1 MKRQKKNCYRLLMML
16 AVVFFALDVSAQA
29 TISGHVKDETGEGV
43 IGASVMVKGTSNGT
57 VTDFDGNFSLQ
68 CQPGATLVFSYIGYN
83 PQEQPAKNGMEVTM
97 KEDVA
102 QLNEVV
108 VVGYGSM
115 AKKEISSSVV
125 QISKDQFNQGAAT
138 DAMALVAGKV
148 AGLNVATSADANP
161 NAMSAIQ
168 VRGAGSLT
176 ASNGPLV
183 VIDGIA
189 GGDLRNIATQDV
201 ESITVLKDA
210 GSAAIYGTRGA
221 NGVILVTTKKGS
233 GTAGVTN
240 VTYDSYVALNVQKP
254 RIEILSTDEFRRSRR
269 GQDYGA
275 DTDWWD
281 EITRPV
287 SYSLNQYLSI
297 DTSGKNG
304 YFGLSLNY
312 KKGNGLDIV
321 SGREEYGARFV
332 GEQRVLN
339 NRLQFNS
346 SLSARKVH
354 EDWGNDG
361 LFDTALTMNPTIP
374 VKNPDGSYY
383 QPNSPTD
390 IHNPVNDLKENVS
403 QGDRIYILGNAD
415 VKLNILQTEQHN
427 LNTSL
432 SYALQYND
440 LKDNFYTPTTSSES
454 FWNGYD
460 GRARIN
466 YQKWWTNRL
475 EWLVN
480 YTMTLNEHQLKA
492 VLGYSWE
499 RSNWEQTG
507 NENMGFVYD
516 ALSYH
521 GIGSGSYLR
530 DGKANLWAG
539 SSESTLIGFF
549 GRINYNYNDMIY
561 ASVSMRREGSTKF
574 GANKK
579 WGNFPSASL
588 AWEITSTPFAQGLKE
603 SFQSL
608 KPRISYGVTGRSDFN
623 AYQSI
628 ATYSTRGAYLI
639 DNQWINGYAPSLN
652 ANPDLAWEKST
663 AFNIGVDF
671 VALNSRLRGS
681 VEFYDRRSQDL
692 LYNYTAPQPPFI
704 YNTILVNVGT
714 TKNTGV
720 EVALEYDVLAKKA
733 VKWTTGFNWSMGQTK
748 LTKLSSDA
756 YQMAYLDLYQKPGP
770 GTSEYFFRVEEG
782 GKIGQFYGYEH
793 AGIDDNGLLLIYD
806 NDGNAIPAAQADP
819 SYKRNIGNGAPK
831 HFLSWTNSLS
841 YKNWD
846 LSMMFRGAFGFEIF
860 NMRKYGMGLK
870 GSGTDNVLRK
880 AYTDYADVN
889 SSGGIISSYFLEK
902 GDYFKLDNVTLGYTL
917 TPKSR
922 QLVES
927 FRIYLTA
934 KNVFTLTGYEGND
947 PSIVT
952 STGITPGIDSNSA
965 YPQATQVSLGVTL
978 RFH

>member
-1 MKRQKKNCYRLLMML
+1 MEKTKSQFCRLLMFI
-16 AVVFFALDVSAQA
+16 AVVFFALDVSAQ
-29 TISGHVKDETGEGV
+29 TTVSGHVKDDTGEDV
-43 IGASVMVKGTSNGT
+43 IGASVMEKGTSNGT
-57 VTDFDGNFSLQ
+57 VTDFDGKFTLQ
-68 CQPGATLVFSYIGYN
+68 CKSGATLVISFIGYN
-83 PQEQPAKNGMEVTM
+83 PQEVKAKDGLEITL

-125 QISKDQFNQGAAT
+125 QISKDQFNQGAAS
-138 DAMALVAGKV
+138 DPMALIAGKV
-148 AGLNVATSADANP
+148 AGLNVASSADANP
-161 NAMSAIQ
+161 NAMTNIQ

-240 VTYDSYVALNVQKP
+240 VTYDSYIAFNVQKP
-254 RIEILSTDEFRRSRR
+254 RVGILSTDEFRRSRR

-287 SYSLNQYLSI
+287 SYNLNQYLSI
-297 DTSGKNG
+297 DSSTKNG
-304 YFGLSLNY
+304 YFGLSVNY

-321 SGREEYGARFV
+321 SGREEYGGRFV

-346 SLSARKVH
+346 SLSVRKVH
-354 EDWGNDG
+354 EEWGNDG
-361 LFDTALTMNPTIP
+361 LFDTALTMNPTVP
-374 VKNPDGSYY
+374 VKNPDGTYY

-403 QGDRIYILGNAD
+403 QGDRIYLLGNAD
-415 VKLNILQTEQHN
+415 VKLNILQMEQHN

-440 LKDNFYTPTTSSES
+440 LKDNFYTPSTSSES
-454 FWNGYD
+454 FWNGYA

-480 YTMTLNEHQLKA
+480 YTLTLSEHQLKA

-499 RSNWEQTG
+499 RSKWEQSG

-549 GRINYNYNDMIY
+549 GRLNYNYRDMIF
-561 ASVSMRREGSTKF
+561 ASASMRREGSTKF
-574 GANKK
+574 GANTK
-579 WGNFPSASL
+579 WGNFPSGSL
-588 AWEITSTPFAQGLKE
+588 AWEITKAPFAQSLAQA
-603 SFQSL
+603 FQSL
-608 KPRISYGVTGRSDFN
+608 KPRVSYGVTGRSDFN

-663 AFNIGVDF
+663 AFNVGVDF

-681 VEFYDRRSQDL
+681 VEYFDRRSKDL

-714 TKNTGV
+714 TKNTGI
-720 EVALEYDVLAKKA
+720 EVSLDYDVLAKKA
-733 VKWTTGFNWSMGQTK
+733 LKWTTGINWSMGQTK

-793 AGIDDNGLLLIYD
+793 AGVDENGLLLIYD
-806 NDGNAIPAAQADP
+806 NKGNAVPAAQADP
-819 SYKRNIGNGAPK
+819 TYKRNIGNGAPK
-831 HFLSWTNSLS
+831 HFLSWSNSLS

-846 LSMMFRGAFGFEIF
+846 LSMLFRSALGFEIF

-880 AYTDYADVN
+880 AYTDYADVE

-902 GDYFKLDNVTLGYTL
+902 GNYFKLDNVTLGYSYS
-917 TPKSR
+917 PKSR
-922 QLVES
+922 QLVENL
-927 FRIYLTA
+927 RIYLTA

-965 YPQATQVSLGVTL
+965 YPQATNITLGVTV

>member
-1 MKRQKKNCYRLLMML
+1 MKKAKNQFYRLLML
-16 AVVFFALDVSAQA
+16 IAVVVFALDVSAQA
-29 TISGHVKDETGEGV
+29 TISGHVKDDTGEDV
-43 IGASVMVKGTSNGT
+43 IGATIMEKGTSNGT
-57 VTDFDGNFSLQ
+57 VTDFEGNFKLE
-68 CQPGATLVFSYIGYN
+68 CKEGVTLVVTYIGYD
-83 PQEQPAKNGMEVTM
+83 PQEVTAKNGLDITLR
-97 KEDVA
+97 EDVA

-125 QISKDQFNQGAAT
+125 QISKDQFNQGAAS
-138 DAMALVAGKV
+138 DPMALIAGKV
-148 AGLNVATSADANP
+148 SGLNVSASAEANP
-161 NAMSAIQ
+161 NAMTDFQ

-176 ASNGPLV
+176 ASNGPLI

-233 GTAGVTN
+233 GTQGVTN
-240 VTYDSYVALNVQKP
+240 VTYDSYIALNFAKP
-254 RIEILSTDEFRRSRR
+254 KPDILTTDEFRRSRR
-269 GQDYGA
+269 GQDYGG

-281 EITRPV
+281 EITRST
-287 SYSLNQYLSI
+287 SYSLNQYVSI
-297 DTSGKNG
+297 DSSTKNG
-304 YFGLSLNY
+304 FFGLSTNY

-354 EDWGNDG
+354 EKWGNDG

-403 QGDRIYILGNAD
+403 NGDRIYLLGNAD
-415 VKLNILQTEQHN
+415 VKLNILQMEQHV

-440 LKDNFYTPTTSSES
+440 LKSNFYTPSTSSES
-454 FWNGYD
+454 YWNGYA
-460 GRARIN
+460 GRANIN

-480 YTMTLNEHQLKA
+480 YTLTLNEHQLKA

-499 RSNWEQTG
+499 RSKWEQSG

-516 ALSYH
+516 SMNYH
-521 GIGSGSYLR
+521 GIANGTYLR

-549 GRINYNYNDMIY
+549 GRLNYNFNDMIY
-561 ASVSMRREGSTKF
+561 ATASMRREGSTKF
-574 GANKK
+574 GANTK
-579 WGNFPSASL
+579 WGSFPSASL
-588 AWEITSTPFAQGLKE
+588 AWEVINTPFAEGLK
-603 SFQSL
+603 SAFQSL
-608 KPRISYGVTGRSDFN
+608 KPRISYGVTGRSDFD
-623 AYQSI
+623 AYKSLS
-628 ATYSTRGAYLI
+628 TYSGYGAYLI
-639 DNQWINGYAPSLN
+639 DGQWINGYAPSVN

-681 VEFYDRRSQDL
+681 VEFFDRRSQDL

-704 YNTILVNVGT
+704 YKSILVNVGT

-720 EVALEYDVLAKKA
+720 EVTLDYDVLRKGAL
-733 VKWTTGFNWSMGQTK
+733 KWTTGLNWSMGSTK
-748 LTKLSSDA
+748 LTKLSSDV
-756 YQMAYLDLYQKPGP
+756 YQMAYLDLYQKPGV

-793 AGIDDNGLLLIYD
+793 AGIDENGLLLIYD
-806 NDGNAIPAAQADP
+806 NEGNKVPAAQADP

-831 HFLSWTNSLS
+831 HFLSWSNSLS
-841 YKNWD
+841 YKRWD
-846 LSMMFRGAFGFEIF
+846 LSLLFRSALGYQIF
-860 NMRKYGMGLK
+860 NMRKYGMGLQ
-870 GSGTDNVLRK
+870 GAGTDNVLRT
-880 AYTDYADVN
+880 AYTDYRNVH
-889 SSGGIISSYFLEK
+889 SSGGIISSYFLED
-902 GDYFKLDNVTLGYTL
+902 GDYFKLDNVTLGYTYL
-917 TPKSR
+917 PKKR
-922 QLVES
+922 DIIES
-927 FRIYLTA
+927 VRVYLAA
-934 KNVFTLTGYEGND
+934 KNLFTLTSYEGND

>member
-1 MKRQKKNCYRLLMML
+1 MEKAKQLCCRL
-16 AVVFFALDVSAQA
+16 AVLLTVACFAFDVAAQ
-29 TISGHVKDETGEGV
+29 TSIKGHVKDATGEDI
-43 IGASVMVKGTSNGT
+43 IGATVTLKDQSGGTI
-57 VTDFDGNFSLQ
+57 TDFDGNFELQ
-68 CQPGATLVFSYIGYN
+68 CKAGTKLVITYVGFN
-83 PQEQPAKNGMEVTM
+83 PQDGMEVVLQ
-97 KEDVA
+97 EDVA

-108 VVGYGSM
+108 VVGYGSL

-125 QISKDQFNQGAAT
+125 QINKEQFNQGAAT
-138 DAMALVAGKV
+138 DPMALIAGKV
-148 AGLNVATSADANP
+148 SGLNVAATAEANP
-161 NAMSAIQ
+161 NSMTEIQ

-189 GGDLRNIATQDV
+189 GGDLRNIANQDV

-233 GTAGVTN
+233 GAAGVTN
-240 VTYDSYVALNVQKP
+240 ITYDSYIALNVAKP
-254 RIEILSTDEFRRSRR
+254 KPDILTTDEFRRSRR
-269 GQDYGA
+269 GQDYGG

-287 SYSLNQYLSI
+287 SYNLNQYLSI
-297 DTSGKNG
+297 DSSTKNG
-304 YFGLSLNY
+304 YFGMSANY
-312 KKGNGLDIV
+312 KKSNGLDIV

-339 NRLQFNS
+339 NRVQFNA
-346 SLSARKVH
+346 SLSARKVK

-374 VKNPDGSYY
+374 VKNADGTYY

-390 IHNPVNDLKENVS
+390 IHNPVNDLRENVS
-403 QGDRIYILGNAD
+403 NGNRIYLLGNAD
-415 VKLNILQTEQHN
+415 VKLNILQLEQHN

-432 SYALQYND
+432 SYAN
-440 LKDNFYTPTTSSES
+440 
-454 FWNGYD
+454 
-460 GRARIN
+460 IN

-480 YTMTLNEHQLKA
+480 YTLTLNAHQLKA

-499 RSNWEQTG
+499 RSKWEQSG

-516 ALSYH
+516 NMTYH
-521 GIGSGSYLR
+521 GIANGSYLR

-549 GRINYNYNDMIY
+549 GRLNYNFNDMIFAT
-561 ASVSMRREGSTKF
+561 ASLRREGSTKF
-574 GANKK
+574 GVNTK
-579 WGNFPSASL
+579 WGSFPSASI
-588 AWEITSTPFAQGLKE
+588 AWEIVKTPFAE
-603 SFQSL
+603 SLATTFQSL
-608 KPRISYGVTGRSDFN
+608 KPRISYGVTGRSDFD
-623 AYQSI
+623 AYRSLS
-628 ATYSTRGAYLI
+628 TYSGYGAYYM

-663 AFNIGVDF
+663 AFNVGVDF
-671 VALNSRLRGS
+671 VAVNSRLRGS
-681 VEFYDRRSQDL
+681 VEYFDRRSQDL

-704 YNTILVNVGT
+704 YNNILVNVGT

-720 EVALEYDVLAKKA
+720 EVTLEYDVLAKSA
-733 VKWTTGFNWSMGQTK
+733 LKWTTGVNWSMGDTK
-748 LTKLSSDA
+748 LTKLSSDV
-756 YQMAYLDLYQKPGP
+756 YKMAYLDLYGKPGP
-770 GTSEYFFRVEEG
+770 GSSEYFFRVEEG

-793 AGIDDNGLLLIYD
+793 AGIDENGLLLIYD
-806 NDGNAIPAAQADP
+806 NNGNKVPAAQADP
-819 SYKRNIGNGAPK
+819 SYKRKIGNGAPK
-831 HFLSWTNSLS
+831 HFLSWSNTFR

-846 LSMMFRGAFGFEIF
+846 LSTLFRGAFGYKIF
-860 NMRKYGMGLK
+860 NMRKYGMGLQ
-870 GSGTDNVLRK
+870 GAGTDNVLRT
-880 AYTDYADVN
+880 AYTDHADVKA
-889 SSGGIISSYFLEK
+889 SGGIISTYFLEN
-902 GDYFKLDNVTLGYTL
+902 GDYFKFDNVTLGYTFPMKKRDL
-917 TPKSR
+917 I
-922 QLVES
+922 ES
-927 FRIYLTA
+927 LRIYVTA
-934 KNVFTLTGYEGND
+934 KNLFTLTGYEGND

-965 YPQATQVSLGVTL
+965 YPQATQLSLGVTL

>member
-1 MKRQKKNCYRLLMML
+1 MEKTKSQFCRLLMFI
-16 AVVFFALDVSAQA
+16 AVVFFALDVSAQ
-29 TISGHVKDETGEGV
+29 TTVSGHVKDDTGEDV
-43 IGASVMVKGTSNGT
+43 IGASVMEKGTSNGT
-57 VTDFDGNFSLQ
+57 VTDFDGKFTLQ
-68 CQPGATLVFSYIGYN
+68 CKSGATLVISFIGYN
-83 PQEQPAKNGMEVTM
+83 PQEVKAKDGLEITL

-125 QISKDQFNQGAAT
+125 QISKDQFNQGAAS
-138 DAMALVAGKV
+138 DPMALIAGKV
-148 AGLNVATSADANP
+148 AGLNVASSADANP
-161 NAMSAIQ
+161 NAMTNIQ

-176 ASNGPLV
+176 ASNGPLI

-240 VTYDSYVALNVQKP
+240 VTYDSYIAFNVQKP
-254 RIEILSTDEFRRSRR
+254 RVEILSTDEFRRSRR

-287 SYSLNQYLSI
+287 SYNLNQYLSI
-297 DTSGKNG
+297 DSSTKNG
-304 YFGLSLNY
+304 YFGLSVNY

-321 SGREEYGARFV
+321 SGREEYGGRFV

-346 SLSARKVH
+346 SLSVRKVH
-354 EDWGNDG
+354 EEWGNDG
-361 LFDTALTMNPTIP
+361 LFDTALTMNPTVP

-403 QGDRIYILGNAD
+403 QGDRIYLLGNAD
-415 VKLNILQTEQHN
+415 VKLNILQMEQHN

-454 FWNGYD
+454 FWNGYA

-499 RSNWEQTG
+499 RSNWEQSG

-549 GRINYNYNDMIY
+549 GRLNYNYNDMIF
-561 ASVSMRREGSTKF
+561 ASASMRREGSTKF
-574 GANKK
+574 GANTK
-579 WGNFPSASL
+579 WGNFPSGSL
-588 AWEITSTPFAQGLKE
+588 AWEITKAPFAQSLAQA
-603 SFQSL
+603 FQSL
-608 KPRISYGVTGRSDFN
+608 KPRVSYGVTGRSDFN

-663 AFNIGVDF
+663 AFNVGVDF

-681 VEFYDRRSQDL
+681 IEYFDRRSKDL

-714 TKNTGV
+714 TQNTGI
-720 EVALEYDVLAKKA
+720 EVSLDYDVLAKKA
-733 VKWTTGFNWSMGQTK
+733 LKWTTGINWSMGQTK

-770 GTSEYFFRVEEG
+770 GSSEYFFRVEEG

-793 AGIDDNGLLLIYD
+793 AGVDENGLLLIYD
-806 NDGNAIPAAQADP
+806 NNGNAVPAAQADP
-819 SYKRNIGNGAPK
+819 TYKRNIGNGAPK
-831 HFLSWTNSLS
+831 HFLSWSNSLS

-846 LSMMFRGAFGFEIF
+846 LSMLFRSALGFEIF

-880 AYTDYADVN
+880 AYTDYADVE
-889 SSGGIISSYFLEK
+889 SSGGIISSYFLEN
-902 GDYFKLDNVTLGYTL
+902 GNYFKLDNVTLGYTYS
-917 TPKSR
+917 PKSR
-922 QLVES
+922 QLVENL
-927 FRIYLTA
+927 RIYLTA

-965 YPQATQVSLGVTL
+965 YPQATNFTLGVTV

>member
-1 MKRQKKNCYRLLMML
+1 MEKTKSQFCRLLML
-16 AVVFFALDVSAQA
+16 IAVVCFALDVSAQ
-29 TISGHVKDETGEGV
+29 TTVSGHVKDDTGEDV
-43 IGASVMVKGTSNGT
+43 IGASVMEKGTSNGT
-57 VTDFDGNFSLQ
+57 VTDFDGKFTLQ
-68 CQPGATLVFSYIGYN
+68 CKSGATLVISFIGYN
-83 PQEQPAKNGMEVTM
+83 PQEVKAKDGLEITL

-125 QISKDQFNQGAAT
+125 QISKDQFNQGAAS
-138 DAMALVAGKV
+138 DPMALIAGKV
-148 AGLNVATSADANP
+148 AGLNVASSADANP
-161 NAMSAIQ
+161 NAMTNIQ

-176 ASNGPLV
+176 ASNGPLI

-240 VTYDSYVALNVQKP
+240 VTYDSYIAFNVQKP
-254 RIEILSTDEFRRSRR
+254 RVDILSTDEFRRSRR

-287 SYSLNQYLSI
+287 SYNLNQYLSI
-297 DTSGKNG
+297 DSSTKNG
-304 YFGLSLNY
+304 YFGLSVNY

-321 SGREEYGARFV
+321 SGREEYGGRFV

-346 SLSARKVH
+346 SLSVRKVH
-354 EDWGNDG
+354 EEWGNDG
-361 LFDTALTMNPTIP
+361 LFDTALTMNPTVP

-403 QGDRIYILGNAD
+403 QGDRIYLLGNAD
-415 VKLNILQTEQHN
+415 VKLNILQMEQHN

-440 LKDNFYTPTTSSES
+440 LKDNFYTPSTSSES
-454 FWNGYD
+454 FWNGYA

-480 YTMTLNEHQLKA
+480 YTLTLSEHQLKA

-499 RSNWEQTG
+499 RSKWEQSG

-549 GRINYNYNDMIY
+549 GRLNYNYRDMIF
-561 ASVSMRREGSTKF
+561 ASASMRREGSTKF
-574 GANKK
+574 GANTK
-579 WGNFPSASL
+579 WGNFPSGSL
-588 AWEITSTPFAQGLKE
+588 AWEITKAPFAQSLAQA
-603 SFQSL
+603 FQSL
-608 KPRISYGVTGRSDFN
+608 KPRVSYGVTGRSDFN

-663 AFNIGVDF
+663 AFNVGVDF

-681 VEFYDRRSQDL
+681 VEYFDRRSKDL

-714 TKNTGV
+714 TKNTGI
-720 EVALEYDVLAKKA
+720 EVSLDYDVLAKKA
-733 VKWTTGFNWSMGQTK
+733 LKWTTGINWSMGQTK

-793 AGIDDNGLLLIYD
+793 AGVDENGLLLIYD
-806 NDGNAIPAAQADP
+806 NKGNAVPAAQADP
-819 SYKRNIGNGAPK
+819 TYKRNIGNGAPK
-831 HFLSWTNSLS
+831 HFLSWSNSLS

-846 LSMMFRGAFGFEIF
+846 LSMLFRSALGFEIF

-880 AYTDYADVN
+880 AYTDYADVE
-889 SSGGIISSYFLEK
+889 SSGGIISSYFLEN
-902 GDYFKLDNVTLGYTL
+902 GNYFKLDNVTLGYTYS
-917 TPKSR
+917 PKSR
-922 QLVES
+922 QLVENL
-927 FRIYLTA
+927 RIYLTA

-965 YPQATQVSLGVTL
+965 YPQATNFTLGVTV

>member
-1 MKRQKKNCYRLLMML
+1 MEKTKSQFCRLLML
-16 AVVFFALDVSAQA
+16 IAVVCFALDVSAQ
-29 TISGHVKDETGEGV
+29 TTVSGHVKDDTGEDV
-43 IGASVMVKGTSNGT
+43 IGASVMEKGTSNGT
-57 VTDFDGNFSLQ
+57 VTDFDGKFTLQ
-68 CQPGATLVFSYIGYN
+68 CKSGATLVISFIGYN
-83 PQEQPAKNGMEVTM
+83 PQEVKAKDGLEITL

-125 QISKDQFNQGAAT
+125 QISKDQFNQGAAS
-138 DAMALVAGKV
+138 DPMALIAGKV
-148 AGLNVATSADANP
+148 AGLNVASSADANP
-161 NAMSAIQ
+161 NAMTNIQ

-240 VTYDSYVALNVQKP
+240 VTYDSYIAFNVQKP
-254 RIEILSTDEFRRSRR
+254 RVGILSTDEFRRSRR

-287 SYSLNQYLSI
+287 SYNLNQYLSI
-297 DTSGKNG
+297 DSSTKNG
-304 YFGLSLNY
+304 YFGLSVNY

-321 SGREEYGARFV
+321 SGREEYGGRFV

-346 SLSARKVH
+346 SLSVRKVH
-354 EDWGNDG
+354 EEWGNDG
-361 LFDTALTMNPTIP
+361 LFDTALTMNPTVP
-374 VKNPDGSYY
+374 VKNPDGTYY

-403 QGDRIYILGNAD
+403 QGDRIYLLGNAD
-415 VKLNILQTEQHN
+415 MKLNILQMEQHN

-440 LKDNFYTPTTSSES
+440 LKDNFYTPSTSSES
-454 FWNGYD
+454 FWNGYA

-480 YTMTLNEHQLKA
+480 YTLTLSEHQLKA

-499 RSNWEQTG
+499 RSKWEQSG

-549 GRINYNYNDMIY
+549 GRLNYNYRDMIF
-561 ASVSMRREGSTKF
+561 ASASMRREGSTKF
-574 GANKK
+574 GANTK
-579 WGNFPSASL
+579 WGNFPSGSL
-588 AWEITSTPFAQGLKE
+588 AWEITKAPFAQSLAQA
-603 SFQSL
+603 FQSL
-608 KPRISYGVTGRSDFN
+608 KPRVSYGVTGRSDFN

-663 AFNIGVDF
+663 AFNVGVDF

-681 VEFYDRRSQDL
+681 VEYFDRRSKDL

-714 TKNTGV
+714 TKNTGI
-720 EVALEYDVLAKKA
+720 EVSLDYDVLAKKA
-733 VKWTTGFNWSMGQTK
+733 LKWTTGINWSMGQTK

-793 AGIDDNGLLLIYD
+793 AGVDENGLLLIYD
-806 NDGNAIPAAQADP
+806 NKGNAVPAAQADP
-819 SYKRNIGNGAPK
+819 TYKRNIGNGAPK
-831 HFLSWTNSLS
+831 HFLSWSNSLS

-846 LSMMFRGAFGFEIF
+846 LSMLFRSALGFEIF

-880 AYTDYADVN
+880 AYTDYADVE

-902 GDYFKLDNVTLGYTL
+902 GNYFKLDNVTLGYSYS
-917 TPKSR
+917 PKSR
-922 QLVES
+922 QLVENL
-927 FRIYLTA
+927 RIYLTA

-965 YPQATQVSLGVTL
+965 YPQATNITLGVTV

>member
-1 MKRQKKNCYRLLMML
+1 MKRLKNLYYRLLMML
-16 AVVFFALDVSAQA
+16 AVMFFALDVSAQT
-29 TISGHVKDETGEGV
+29 TINGRVKDEMGEAV
-43 IGASVMVKGTSNGT
+43 IGASVVVKGTSNGT
-57 VTDFDGNFSLQ
+57 VTDFDGNFSLT
-68 CQPGATLVFSYIGYN
+68 CKSGATLVISYIGFN
-83 PQEQPAKNGMEVTM
+83 PQELPAKNGMEITL

-125 QISKDQFNQGAAT
+125 QINKDQFNQGAAS
-138 DAMALVAGKV
+138 DPMALIAGKV
-148 AGLNVATSADANP
+148 AGLNVAATADANP
-161 NAMSAIQ
+161 NAMTDIQ

-233 GTAGVTN
+233 GTTGVTN
-240 VTYDSYVALNVQKP
+240 VTYDSYIALNIQKP
-254 RIEILSTDEFRRSRR
+254 RVDILSTDEFRRSRR

-287 SYSLNQYLSI
+287 SYSLNQYLSV
-297 DTSGKNG
+297 DSSTKNG
-304 YFGLSLNY
+304 YFGLSVNY

-321 SGREEYGARFV
+321 SGREEYGGRFV

-354 EDWGNDG
+354 EKWGNDG

-390 IHNPVNDLKENVS
+390 IHNPVNDLRENVS
-403 QGDRIYILGNAD
+403 QGDRIYLLGNAD
-415 VKLNILQTEQHN
+415 VKLNILQMEQHN
-427 LNTSL
+427 LSTSL

-440 LKDNFYTPTTSSES
+440 LKNNFYTPSTSSES
-454 FWNGYD
+454 FWNGYA
-460 GRARIN
+460 GRANIN

-475 EWLVN
+475 EYLIN
-480 YTMTLNEHQLKA
+480 YTMTLKQHQLKA

-499 RSNWEQTG
+499 RSKWEQSG

-521 GIGSGSYLR
+521 GIGSGTYLR
-530 DGKANLWAG
+530 DGKANIWAG

-549 GRINYNYNDMIY
+549 GRLNYNFNDIIY
-561 ASVSMRREGSTKF
+561 ASASMRREGSTKF

-588 AWEITSTPFAQGLKE
+588 AWEIINTPFAQGLQQT
-603 SFQSL
+603 FQSL
-608 KPRISYGVTGRSDFN
+608 KPRVSYGVTGRSDFN

-663 AFNIGVDF
+663 AFNVGLDF

-681 VEFYDRRSQDL
+681 VEYFDRRSQDL

-714 TKNTGV
+714 TKNTGI
-720 EVALEYDVLAKKA
+720 EVSLDYDVIAKKGL
-733 VKWTTGFNWSMGQTK
+733 KWTTGINWSMGDTK

-770 GTSEYFFRVEEG
+770 GSSEYFFRVEEG

-793 AGIDDNGLLLIYD
+793 AGVDENGLLLIYD
-806 NDGNAIPAAQADP
+806 NNGNAIPAAQADP
-819 SYKRNIGNGAPK
+819 AYKRNIGNGAPK
-831 HFLSWTNSLS
+831 HFLSWSNSFS

-846 LSMMFRGAFGFEIF
+846 LSMLFRSALGYDIF

-880 AYTDYADVN
+880 AYTDYADVE
-889 SSGGIISSYFLEK
+889 SSGGIITSYFLEK
-902 GDYFKLDNVTLGYTL
+902 GDYVKLDNVTLGYTYS
-917 TPKSR
+917 PKNR
-922 QLVES
+922 QLIES
-927 FRIYLTA
+927 FRVYLTA
-934 KNVFTLTGYEGND
+934 KNVFTLTGYDGND

>member
-1 MKRQKKNCYRLLMML
+1 
-16 AVVFFALDVSAQA
+16 
-29 TISGHVKDETGEGV
+29 
-43 IGASVMVKGTSNGT
+43 
-57 VTDFDGNFSLQ
+57 
-68 CQPGATLVFSYIGYN
+68 LVFTYIGFN
-83 PQEQPAKNGMEVTM
+83 PQEQPAKDGMEITL

-125 QISKDQFNQGAAT
+125 QISKDQFNQGAAS
-138 DAMALVAGKV
+138 DPMALIAGKV
-148 AGLNVATSADANP
+148 AGLNVASSADANP
-161 NAMSAIQ
+161 NAMTNIQ

-233 GTAGVTN
+233 GTAGVTH
-240 VTYDSYVALNVQKP
+240 VTYDSYIALNIQKP
-254 RIEILSTDEFRRSRR
+254 RVDILTTDEFRRSRR

-287 SYSLNQYLSI
+287 SYSLNQYISV
-297 DTSGKNG
+297 DSSNKNG
-304 YFGLSLNY
+304 YFGLSVNY

-361 LFDTALTMNPTIP
+361 LFDTALTMNPTVP
-374 VKNPDGSYY
+374 VNNPDGSYY

-403 QGDRIYILGNAD
+403 QGDRIYLLGNAD
-415 VKLNILQTEQHN
+415 VKLNILQLEQHN

-440 LKDNFYTPTTSSES
+440 LKGNFYTPSTSSES

-475 EWLVN
+475 EYLIN
-480 YTMTLNEHQLKA
+480 YTMTLDKHQLKA

-499 RSNWEQTG
+499 RSKWEQSG

-549 GRINYNYNDMIY
+549 GRLNYNFNDIIY
-561 ASVSMRREGSTKF
+561 ASASMRREGSTKF

-579 WGNFPSASL
+579 WGSFPSASL
-588 AWEITSTPFAQGLKE
+588 AWEIINTPFAQSL
-603 SFQSL
+603 SQTFQSL
-608 KPRISYGVTGRSDFN
+608 KPRVSYGVTGR
-623 AYQSI
+623 
-628 ATYSTRGAYLI
+628 
-639 DNQWINGYAPSLN
+639 
-652 ANPDLAWEKST
+652 
-663 AFNIGVDF
+663 
-671 VALNSRLRGS
+671 
-681 VEFYDRRSQDL
+681 
-692 LYNYTAPQPPFI
+692 
-704 YNTILVNVGT
+704 
-714 TKNTGV
+714 
-720 EVALEYDVLAKKA
+720 
-733 VKWTTGFNWSMGQTK
+733 
-748 LTKLSSDA
+748 
-756 YQMAYLDLYQKPGP
+756 
-770 GTSEYFFRVEEG
+770 
-782 GKIGQFYGYEH
+782 
-793 AGIDDNGLLLIYD
+793 
-806 NDGNAIPAAQADP
+806 
-819 SYKRNIGNGAPK
+819 
-831 HFLSWTNSLS
+831 
-841 YKNWD
+841 
-846 LSMMFRGAFGFEIF
+846 
-860 NMRKYGMGLK
+860 
-870 GSGTDNVLRK
+870 
-880 AYTDYADVN
+880 
-889 SSGGIISSYFLEK
+889 
-902 GDYFKLDNVTLGYTL
+902 
-917 TPKSR
+917 
-922 QLVES
+922 
-927 FRIYLTA
+927 
-934 KNVFTLTGYEGND
+934 
-947 PSIVT
+947 
-952 STGITPGIDSNSA
+952 
-965 YPQATQVSLGVTL
+965 
-978 RFH
+978 